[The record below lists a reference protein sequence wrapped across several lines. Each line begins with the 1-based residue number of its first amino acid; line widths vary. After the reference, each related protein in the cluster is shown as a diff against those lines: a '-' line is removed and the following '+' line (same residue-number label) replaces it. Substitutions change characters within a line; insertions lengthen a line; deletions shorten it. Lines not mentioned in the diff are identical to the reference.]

1 VITSA
6 LAGSHG
12 AVVFGVDGHG
22 AVVLALGVC
31 LDADAARR
39 GVSKYRLAYL
49 DLLLLGANGLTCAS
63 VLNVAIDDAV
73 LAVGAA
79 LSDGRYLVAAF
90 VEDAVVIEPTL
101 HHAERPLCSGKVSQR
116 SRIKSSSRK

>member
-1 VITSA
+1 
-6 LAGSHG
+6 
-12 AVVFGVDGHG
+12 VFGVDGHG

-49 DLLLLGANGLTCAS
+49 NLLLLGANGLTCAS
-63 VLNVAIDDAV
+63 VSEFSIDDAV

-79 LSDGRYLVAAF
+79 LRTCKQSWTACAASSLRS
-90 VEDAVVIEPTL
+90 PQRTL
-101 HHAERPLCSGKVSQR
+101 S
-116 SRIKSSSRK
+116 